1 MRDTFSILFY
11 LKNEDSAE
19 KSIYCRISICGVKAP
34 FYTKLKIKP
43 QYWDQETKRGKG
55 RSKEIPRINL
65 ALSKL
70 ETELTEAYEKIRER
84 RKKVDPFY
92 LRDYLQGNVQ
102 DKENVSILT
111 YFDQFNSELDERVKA
126 EDLTDETR
134 IRYVNTRERLS
145 KFIKEKYQ
153 RDDLYLD
160 EIDVRFARR
169 FRLFIC
175 TNYKC
180 KNNTAQK
187 YVQKLKTV
195 ITDAWGNS
203 FLVSDKLIRHKLKYD
218 HTNRTYLTWA
228 ELKRIMQKK
237 FYSERLEKVRD
248 MFVFACFTG
257 MAYGDIRSLTE
268 ENFNLMNDN
277 NEWIDKDRNKTKVKA
292 EILFSDI
299 PKLIIEK
306 YKDRRINNRLIPI
319 ISNQKCND
327 YLKEIAALCKV
338 NKNLTCH
345 VARHT
350 FATTVTLTEGVPL
363 ESISK
368 MLGHT
373 NTVTTQIYA
382 KIVNEKLRKDASEW
396 NKKMVGIEDE
406 FNLKNQ

>member
-34 FYTKLKIKP
+34 FYTKLKINPK
-43 QYWDQETKRGKG
+43 YWDQETKRGKG

-70 ETELTEAYEKIRER
+70 ETEITEAYEKIRER

-92 LRDYLQGNVQ
+92 LRNYLQGNVQ

-134 IRYVNTRERLS
+134 TRYVNTRERLS

-175 TNYKC
+175 TNYSC

-218 HTNRTYLTWA
+218 HTDRTCLTWV
-228 ELKRIMQKK
+228 ELKRIMHKK
-237 FYSERLEKVRD
+237 FSTQRLERVRD
-248 MFVFACFTG
+248 FFVFSCFTG
-257 MAYGDIRSLTE
+257 LAYGDIKNLTTK
-268 ENFNLMNDN
+268 NFELKNDGH
-277 NEWIDKDRNKTKVKA
+277 EWIDKNRNKTKIKA
-292 EILFSDI
+292 QILFSEI
-299 PKLIIEK
+299 PYLIIDK
-306 YKDRRINNRLIPI
+306 YENERIGDYLLPI
-319 ISNQKCND
+319 RSNQKTNE
-327 YLKEIAALCKV
+327 YLKEIATLCKV
-338 NKNLTCH
+338 NKNLTSH

-382 KIVNEKLRKDASEW
+382 KIVNEKLRKDASKW

>member
-11 LKNEDSAE
+11 LKNEDLAE

-34 FYTKLKIKP
+34 FYTKLKINPK
-43 QYWDQETKRGKG
+43 YWDQETKRGKG

-70 ETELTEAYEKIRER
+70 ETEITEAYEKIRER

>member
-1 MRDTFSILFY
+1 MYYNALTFVCSIPLLVALIVFY
-11 LKNEDSAE
+11 
-19 KSIYCRISICGVKAP
+19 R
-34 FYTKLKIKP
+34 
-43 QYWDQETKRGKG
+43 
-55 RSKEIPRINL
+55 
-65 ALSKL
+65 
-70 ETELTEAYEKIRER
+70 
-84 RKKVDPFY
+84 
-92 LRDYLQGNVQ
+92 
-102 DKENVSILT
+102 
-111 YFDQFNSELDERVKA
+111 
-126 EDLTDETR
+126 
-134 IRYVNTRERLS
+134 
-145 KFIKEKYQ
+145 
-153 RDDLYLD
+153 
-160 EIDVRFARR
+160 
-169 FRLFIC
+169 
-175 TNYKC
+175 
-180 KNNTAQK
+180 
-187 YVQKLKTV
+187 
-195 ITDAWGNS
+195 
-203 FLVSDKLIRHKLKYD
+203 
-218 HTNRTYLTWA
+218 
-228 ELKRIMQKK
+228 
-237 FYSERLEKVRD
+237 
-248 MFVFACFTG
+248 FTG

>member
-43 QYWDQETKRGKG
+43 QYWDQATKRGKG

-70 ETELTEAYEKIRER
+70 ETEITEAYEKIRER

-228 ELKRIMQKK
+228 EPKRIMQKK

-345 VARHT
+345 VARHCI
-350 FATTVTLTEGVPL
+350 FSYSLKISGL
-363 ESISK
+363 YES
-368 MLGHT
+368 L
-373 NTVTTQIYA
+373 Y
-382 KIVNEKLRKDASEW
+382 
-396 NKKMVGIEDE
+396 
-406 FNLKNQ
+406 

>member
-19 KSIYCRISICGVKAP
+19 KSIYCRISICGAKAP

-70 ETELTEAYEKIRER
+70 ETEITEAYEKIRER

-126 EDLTDETR
+126 KDLTDETR

-145 KFIKEKYQ
+145 VFIKQKYE
-153 RDDLYLD
+153 REDLYLD

-175 TNYKC
+175 TNYAC

-218 HTNRTYLTWA
+218 HTDRTCLTWA
-228 ELKRIMQKK
+228 ELKRIMHKK
-237 FYSERLEKVRD
+237 FSTQRLERVRD
-248 MFVFACFTG
+248 FFVFACFTG
-257 MAYGDIRSLTE
+257 LAYGDIKNLTTK
-268 ENFNLMNDN
+268 NFELKNDGH
-277 NEWIDKDRNKTKVKA
+277 EWIDKNRNKTKIKA
-292 EILFSDI
+292 QILFSEI
-299 PKLIIEK
+299 PYLIIDK
-306 YKDRRINNRLIPI
+306 YENERIGDYLLPI
-319 ISNQKCND
+319 RSNQKTNE
-327 YLKEIAALCKV
+327 YLKEIATLCKV
-338 NKNLTCH
+338 NKNLTSH

-382 KIVNEKLRKDASEW
+382 KIVNEKLRKDASKW

>member
-1 MRDTFSILFY
+1 M
-11 LKNEDSAE
+11 
-19 KSIYCRISICGVKAP
+19 
-34 FYTKLKIKP
+34 
-43 QYWDQETKRGKG
+43 
-55 RSKEIPRINL
+55 
-65 ALSKL
+65 
-70 ETELTEAYEKIRER
+70 
-84 RKKVDPFY
+84 
-92 LRDYLQGNVQ
+92 
-102 DKENVSILT
+102 T

-134 IRYVNTRERLS
+134 TRYVNTRERLS

-175 TNYKC
+175 TNYSC

-218 HTNRTYLTWA
+218 HTNRTCLTWA

-350 FATTVTLTEGVPL
+350 FATTVTLTEGVLL

-382 KIVNEKLRKDASEW
+382 KIVNEKLRKDASKW

>member
-43 QYWDQETKRGKG
+43 QYWDQATKRGKG

-70 ETELTEAYEKIRER
+70 ETEITEAYEKIRER

-153 RDDLYLD
+153 RDDLYLY

-180 KNNTAQK
+180 KNNTAQN